1 MSGEHGRLVE
11 VETEEEDVFL
21 RAAAEQIGQDIQ
33 YFIGKKNLFCMWENE
48 ELFLKKNY
56 FLGAHNGAW
65 YSGRALPTSFT
76 AGPYCGTPDTSG
88 PLVLDF
94 QATRMCLRFPR

>member
-48 ELFLKKNY
+48 ELFLKKII
-56 FLGAHNGAW
+56 
-65 YSGRALPTSFT
+65 S
-76 AGPYCGTPDTSG
+76 
-88 PLVLDF
+88 
-94 QATRMCLRFPR
+94 

>member
-33 YFIGKKNLFCMWENE
+33 YFIG
-48 ELFLKKNY
+48 
-56 FLGAHNGAW
+56 
-65 YSGRALPTSFT
+65 
-76 AGPYCGTPDTSG
+76 
-88 PLVLDF
+88 
-94 QATRMCLRFPR
+94 